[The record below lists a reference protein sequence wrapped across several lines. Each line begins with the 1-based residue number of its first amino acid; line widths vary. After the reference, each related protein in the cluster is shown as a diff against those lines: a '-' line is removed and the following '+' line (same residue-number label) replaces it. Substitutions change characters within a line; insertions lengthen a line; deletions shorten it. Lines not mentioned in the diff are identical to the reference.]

1 MSCPLEW
8 YPGTVADFLEQALK
22 SSALDPCQKEGAL
35 DKDKMTQKAEEFV
48 NKATEG
54 MILVDESQA
63 DVKVSEAK
71 AT

>member
-35 DKDKMTQKAEEFV
+35 DKDKMTQKAEEFA
-48 NKATEG
+48 NTI
-54 MILVDESQA
+54 MDELKKTGVAPPPEAPDQA
-63 DVKVSEAK
+63 PIS
-71 AT
+71 